1 LSAAA
6 AASEDFGGLLAR
18 EAQLRHCLVLLDGID
33 EALGEGERD
42 RVRAGT
48 IESLLHALS
57 GCDVITSGTMPPAEL
72 RHRLHARPLGFELT
86 YPGQGERLE
95 IWRRRLPSDVAAEL
109 AADIPVL
116 ASKFRF
122 TPGQIARAVDLSLMT
137 APRRADDRIC
147 LTSADLH
154 ARCRDTAEHGL
165 HLLCQKNFPHYGW
178 SGIVLPAHTQ
188 AHIPENSR

>member
-1 LSAAA
+1 SDVLEDLGYYRSHRAIVEELLRCRRPTGRLPPCYVAGPEGAGMGLIAETLAAAIGKDLLRVRASRLSAAA
-6 AASEDFGGLLAR
+6 AASGDFGGLLAR

-95 IWRRRLPSDVAAEL
+95 IWRR
-109 AADIPVL
+109 
-116 ASKFRF
+116 
-122 TPGQIARAVDLSLMT
+122 
-137 APRRADDRIC
+137 
-147 LTSADLH
+147 
-154 ARCRDTAEHGL
+154 
-165 HLLCQKNFPHYGW
+165 
-178 SGIVLPAHTQ
+178 
-188 AHIPENSR
+188 